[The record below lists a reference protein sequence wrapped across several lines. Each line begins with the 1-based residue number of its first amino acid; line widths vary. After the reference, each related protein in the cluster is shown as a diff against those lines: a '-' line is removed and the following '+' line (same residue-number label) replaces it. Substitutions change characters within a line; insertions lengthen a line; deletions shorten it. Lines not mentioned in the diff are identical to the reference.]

1 METSKNLFFDSAQ
14 KSKISDI
21 KKLVILDKND
31 FNEEQK
37 KELKRLAKEVII
49 YEDIPKDDKGAIKRI
64 GNADALIVCWYS
76 LNDKCIDSCP
86 NLKYFGV
93 VATGYG
99 WLAAEYA
106 AKKGIIVTNIPGY
119 ATNAVS
125 SFEFKQL
132 DKFNIKNKTMG
143 IIGLGR
149 IGSKIAEIAKQKGLK
164 VIYWNRTPKKTELEA
179 VAFDEIFKK
188 ADIIVLQ
195 VTYNNETKEI
205 IKNKNLTDIK
215 KGAIIINTVSPKLFE
230 DENFLI
236 KLIKEKNLKLILD
249 FEEESKLPELAKT
262 NKNIIYTKS
271 IAWKSPESIFNLHKI
286 AIENLISYKE
296 GKIQNKI

>member
-1 METSKNLFFDSAQ
+1 M
-14 KSKISDI
+14 KIN
-21 KKLVILDKND
+21 KLVILDKND

-37 KELKRLAKEVII
+37 KELKELAEEIIVYENTPKNDKE
-49 YEDIPKDDKGAIKRI
+49 AIKRI
-64 GNADALIVCWYS
+64 GKADALIVCWYPLS
-76 LNDKCIDSCP
+76 EKCINSCP
-86 NLKYFGV
+86 DLKYLGV

-106 AKKGIIVTNIPGY
+106 GKTGIIVTNVPSY

-132 DKFNIKNKTMG
+132 ENFDIKNKTIG

-149 IGSKIAEIAKQKGLK
+149 IGYKVAEIANLNGLK

-179 VAFDEIFKK
+179 VNFDEIFRR
-188 ADIIVLQ
+188 AEIIVLQ
-195 VTYNNETKEI
+195 VRYNNETKGI
-205 IKNKNLTDIK
+205 IKNKNLANVKEGT
-215 KGAIIINTVSPKLFE
+215 IIINTVSPKLFE

-236 KLIKEKNLKLILD
+236 RIIKQKNLKLILD
-249 FEEESKLPELAKT
+249 FEEKSKLQELAKT
-262 NKNIIYTKS
+262 NKNIIYTKG
-271 IAWKSPESIFNLHKI
+271 IAWKSPESITNLHQI
-286 AIENLISYKE
+286 AIENLISYKK